1 MVLAIGVFS
10 LLPAVRASA
19 SVIPGDTVDVDVVA
33 FNNTTNLVVYV
44 VRPLD
49 ITFGTTNTYAGG
61 DVNGQNVTVSSS
73 EVIGGTTT
81 TDTLVISV
89 PTNFDVNS
97 SAYNGL
103 QFDIAV
109 QSGATDPINL
119 SAAINPAT
127 LTASGF
133 TTYGTS
139 NTQFTLSPVGGA
151 VDANTG
157 LTGHEGVYA
166 GSSSIYSVGIHE
178 FSLSLTYANPA
189 PVVAP
194 TPEPGSLALLGTGL
208 TAVAGLVRRKAR
220 LG

>member
-1 MVLAIGVFS
+1 MQSFLGPKSSSMVLAIGVFS

-103 QFDIAV
+103 QFDSVRVHHLWHFEYAV
-109 QSGATDPINL
+109 HVVPGWRCCRCKHWADWARGCVCRVVQHLQRWYPRVLAVAYLREPGAGC
-119 SAAINPAT
+119 SANAGAWKPGVAGDGADGGGWVGSAKGPA
-127 LTASGF
+127 G
-133 TTYGTS
+133 
-139 NTQFTLSPVGGA
+139 VGG
-151 VDANTG
+151 
-157 LTGHEGVYA
+157 
-166 GSSSIYSVGIHE
+166 
-178 FSLSLTYANPA
+178 
-189 PVVAP
+189 
-194 TPEPGSLALLGTGL
+194 
-208 TAVAGLVRRKAR
+208 
-220 LG
+220 